1 MISSADLVLSRK
13 RRVISVILSMMVS
26 FEPHELQKGEFFSGL
41 FLEQYKHFILDG
53 TKKLPKFFRSEGL
66 R

>member
-41 FLEQYKHFILDG
+41 FLEQYKHLILDG